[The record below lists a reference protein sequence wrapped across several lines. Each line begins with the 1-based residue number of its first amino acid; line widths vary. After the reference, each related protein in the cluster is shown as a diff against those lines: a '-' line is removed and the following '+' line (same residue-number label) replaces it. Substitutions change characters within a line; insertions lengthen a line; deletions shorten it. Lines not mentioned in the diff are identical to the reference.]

1 MSKTMR
7 ISLLV
12 TLALAPL
19 AALGVAAM
27 SRDRAAAQS
36 TREPAAAPVRAGA
49 IRGLVVAR
57 PFVLSESYA
66 HEWRLEEP
74 VVNAGWL
81 LVLAVDPTY
90 VAPRQAAMPVLMA
103 GEQTLECL
111 NFGQDE
117 GKVVVILPGP
127 EIDLG
132 STPFWF
138 GSPELPERV
147 DAAWIAGER
156 SRAHPADLVSFTAGE
171 IAAARARGGA
181 PLELADRV
189 ALHREAGM
197 LILEHSPRERE
208 IAETLLVPVTK

>member
-7 ISLLV
+7 ITLWV

-27 SRDRAAAQS
+27 SRDRAAAQA

-57 PFVLSESYA
+57 PFVLAESYA
-66 HEWRLEEP
+66 HEWRLEKP

-103 GEQTLECL
+103 GEQTLECV

-117 GKVVVILPGP
+117 GNVVAILPGA
-127 EIDLG
+127 ELDLA
-132 STPFWF
+132 STAFWF
-138 GSPELPERV
+138 GAPELPERV
-147 DAAWIAGER
+147 DDAWIAIER
-156 SRAHPADLVSFTAGE
+156 ASLRPGDAVTFTAAE
-171 IAAARARGGA
+171 IGRARGA
-181 PLELADRV
+181 PLEVPDRV
-189 ALHREAGM
+189 ELDRQAAL
-197 LILEHSPRERE
+197 LILEHSPLERE
-208 IAETLLVPVTK
+208 IAEQLLVPVSK